1 MSIEN
6 KIKKFKNKEKQEK
19 FKIREKRIKFKD
31 NIEYDNLITGKLI
44 ASIGMVNLVK
54 AEDDKIYE
62 CQIAGIIKSKYEF
75 SSIVAV
81 GDNVQIEVID
91 EFSKNSKYQKG
102 IIRSVGNRFS
112 KISRKSPQ
120 NKNME
125 HVIASNIDRMIIFMA
140 ADNPKYNKRLI
151 DRYLIASKCGD
162 VEPFIIINKIEL
174 ANEDEIIDDFYTY
187 INELNLN
194 VSFISLEENINT
206 KTLESILK
214 NKRSIITGPS
224 GSGKSTLINFLLEDK
239 IQEVGEVS
247 QKTAKGLHTT
257 SFVRM
262 FELPIGGEIIDSP
275 GIREYALWDIN
286 KEELPTYFDD
296 FVEYHH
302 NCKFLPCSHTHEPG
316 CAIVKALEEGKIDLD
331 RYESYLMLLNSIEG

>member
-31 NIEYDNLITGKLI
+31 NIEYDNLINGKLI

-54 AEDDKIYE
+54 TEDNKIYE

-102 IIRSVGNRFS
+102 IIRSVGKRFS

-151 DRYLIASKCGD
+151 DRYLIAAKCGD

-187 INELNLN
+187 INELNIS

-206 KTLESILK
+206 KTLESIFK

-224 GSGKSTLINFLLEDK
+224 GSGKSTLINFLLQDK

-262 FELPIGGEIIDSP
+262 FELADGGEIIDSP

-286 KEELPTYFDD
+286 KDELPTYFDD

-316 CAIVKALEEGKIDLD
+316 CAIVKALEEGKIDID
-331 RYESYLMLLNSIEG
+331 RYESYLLLLDSIE